1 MFKTIHSALTKLK
14 STNKYIITGFVL
26 LVILAG
32 LFYKAG
38 YLPVVGKFIAN
49 EKIEQYQSEIYNSN
63 DIANTKYYFKS
74 GLYEPIDSESSIYG
88 ISYDL
93 ENNYISDDHQVAL
106 WNNQLIMDFENIITQ
121 MPEGVMLKS
130 PFISGYIDGNDYSHK
145 IQRLYLDIYNEE
157 HLTVEESEKKAA
169 EYTMKTIDLLGEK
182 YNIIGVQIWYFDR
195 NGGYNIAELDKRSPL
210 SYEFLIKNTKKIDK
224 LGENEQQWILE
235 LQ

>member
-1 MFKTIHSALTKLK
+1 MDNRAPVKEYIKNPK
-14 STNKYIITGFVL
+14 KYVIIGFVL
-26 LVILAG
+26 VLILAA
-32 LFYKAG
+32 LFYKTG
-38 YLPVVGKFIAN
+38 YLPIVGKFIAN
-49 EKIEQYQSEIYNSN
+49 EKIEQYQSEIYNSS

-74 GLYEPIDSESSIYG
+74 GMYEPIDDEGIAYR

-93 ENNYISDDHQVAL
+93 RNNYIWDEHQLEL
-106 WNNQLIMDFENIITQ
+106 WNDQLILDFENIRTQ

-130 PFISGYIDGNDYSHK
+130 HFISGGINGNDYSHK
-145 IQRLYLDIYNEE
+145 IQQLYLNIYNAE

-195 NGGYNIAELDKRSPL
+195 NGGYTIEKLRNINPL
-210 SYEFLIKNTKKIDK
+210 NYNSLLKNTRKIDK
-224 LGENEQQWILE
+224 LGENELKWISE